1 MTVSR
6 AALGGNNSLSGL
18 TVSPGTLDP
27 AFSVNTLSYTVDV
40 ASSVT
45 SITVTPRVQD
55 STATM
60 TVNGQPTT
68 SGQGRSVTLNGA
80 GSNTLINILVTA
92 PNGSQK
98 NYTVTVSR
106 AALGGNN
113 NLSAMSVSPGT
124 LSPTFRADRV
134 AYTVNV
140 GSAIDSLTAT
150 ATVQDAGATLTING
164 QGSTSGQPRA
174 IPLGPAGTTT
184 EINVV
189 VIAANGNPKTYQID
203 VIREALGGNNNLSGL
218 TVSQGSLDPAFNAS
232 TTGYTVNVGSA
243 VTTVTVTATLQD
255 TAAGMTINGQ
265 GTSSGDARS
274 ITLGAEG
281 STTNV
286 AIVVTAPNGSQ
297 KSYAVTINRAAPAA
311 KPATPS
317 NAPDLISE
325 DDSCVRISGTDL
337 CFPPTSDVD
346 NITNVKRPRFRI
358 PQPATGETPILYIGP
373 NKDSSASFDSGANTL
388 RPSTDLS
395 NGDQTITYTLTN
407 AGGESDPSPSL
418 TVTFD
423 ASAPVR

>member
-1 MTVSR
+1 
-6 AALGGNNSLSGL
+6 
-18 TVSPGTLDP
+18 
-27 AFSVNTLSYTVDV
+27 
-40 ASSVT
+40 
-45 SITVTPRVQD
+45 
-55 STATM
+55 
-60 TVNGQPTT
+60 
-68 SGQGRSVTLNGA
+68 
-80 GSNTLINILVTA
+80 A